1 MVNFFEKKI
10 IIYLRKEEGWKE
22 REREIEREVGV
33 EIFNS
38 KVKRFFDYWVVDII
52 NNNKNL
58 MIWNDW
64 WFS

>member
-10 IIYLRKEEGWKE
+10 IIYLRKEEG
-22 REREIEREVGV
+22 RVG
-33 EIFNS
+33 IFNS